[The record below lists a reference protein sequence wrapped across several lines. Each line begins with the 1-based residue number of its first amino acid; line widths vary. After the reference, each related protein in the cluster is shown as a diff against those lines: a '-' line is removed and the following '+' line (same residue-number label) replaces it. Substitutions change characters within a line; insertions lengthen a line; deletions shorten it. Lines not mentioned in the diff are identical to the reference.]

1 MAEKCVL
8 LLMLTCFTR
17 FDLKTGFIPA
27 RWLGI
32 AGIVGVCIRLW
43 KGGFSGENLPAGVS
57 VGIFL
62 LLISFLS
69 KGAVGSADGW
79 MLCISGLLLD
89 FQENLFL
96 LMGACVLA
104 SVYAVALLALKRGKR
119 QTEFPFFPFLLAAY
133 LALLLLL

>member
-1 MAEKCVL
+1 MCFIAHADLFYPVRSENGIYSGSLAGNGRDCRCVYP
-8 LLMLTCFTR
+8 
-17 FDLKTGFIPA
+17 IV
-27 RWLGI
+27 
-32 AGIVGVCIRLW
+32 AGWFFR
-43 KGGFSGENLPAGVS
+43 ENLPAGIS

-62 LLISFLS
+62 LLVSFLS

-104 SVYAVALLALKRGKR
+104 LLYAVALLALKRGKR